1 MICLWQWKY
10 FFILLPNFF
19 HNSVFC
25 DSAAGCFCW
34 PRNQTILQSPNLTQ
48 WLTHLRNSFVLTKW
62 HDWQSETPIFSSE
75 KTTIDGS
82 SSPFFSTRDRKLH
95 FVQNFFHT
103 VRKDL
108 NLANKKFVITHT
120 SRISIENWVECWKS
134 QKSGLT
140 YVNSCICFIFIY
152 RNFIEL

>member
-1 MICLWQWKY
+1 MTQQQG
-10 FFILLPNFF
+10 
-19 HNSVFC
+19 VFA
-25 DSAAGCFCW
+25 D
-34 PRNQTILQSPNLTQ
+34 PETKTILQSPNLTQ

-75 KTTIDGS
+75 KTTIDSSS
-82 SSPFFSTRDRKLH
+82 SSPFSTRDRKLH

-140 YVNSCICFIFIY
+140 YVNSCRF
-152 RNFIEL
+152 